1 MQPWHITFLDQGT
14 IPPHIEWPEPS
25 FPHIWQAHHNTAPDL
40 VVERLKHT
48 DIVITNKVVLD
59 RTLLTQCP
67 NLKYVQ
73 VSATG
78 MNNVDVEACH
88 ELGIGVGNVQ
98 GYARHAVPEWVVGQ
112 LFSLV
117 QSHAAYRRI
126 QEARG
131 WLDSE
136 FFALRTAPV
145 REVRTMTIG
154 ILGRGAI
161 GQGVADRLAAM
172 GSKVLFLERPTAG
185 LVRQGY
191 HDITAVLLT
200 LDALVLCCPLT
211 DDNVGMVNAD
221 FLYRMK
227 PGAYLL
233 NPSRG
238 GLVQEADLVQ
248 AITTGHLGGVALDV
262 VSAEP
267 LRADNPLCALMEEP
281 NVIITPHIAWS
292 SDEAITELMA
302 QVITRMNAFVTTC
315 QR

>member
-14 IPPHIEWPEPS
+14 IPPHIQWEAPD
-25 FPHIWQAHHNTAPDL
+25 FAHIWQAHHNTSPDA
-40 VVERLKHT
+40 VVERLQST
-48 DIVITNKVVLD
+48 DIAITNKVVLD
-59 RTLLTQCP
+59 RAVLTQCP

-78 MNNVDVEACH
+78 MNNVDVEACR

-117 QSHAAYRRI
+117 QSHTAYRRI
-126 QEARG
+126 QETRG

-145 REVRTMTIG
+145 REVRTMTVG

-161 GQGVADRLAAM
+161 GQGVADRLKAM
-172 GSKVLFLERPTAG
+172 GSNVLFLERSTAG
-185 LVRQGY
+185 KVRSGY
-191 HDITAVLLT
+191 HDLNATLPT

-211 DDNVGMVNAD
+211 DDNAGMVNSA
-221 FLYRMK
+221 FLQRMK
-227 PGAYLL
+227 PGALLL

-238 GLVQEADLVQ
+238 GLVNEADLAQ
-248 AITTGHLGGVALDV
+248 AISSGHLGGVALDV

-267 LRADNPLCALMEEP
+267 LRAENPLCAVMDEP

-292 SDEAITELMA
+292 SDEAITALMA
-302 QVITRMNAFVTTC
+302 QVITRINAFVTTYHS
-315 QR
+315 